1 MFLNI
6 FPCALHLVGPS
17 NIQNKSISMASYL
30 LWILQVLFDVA
41 KILILYFLYIPYK
54 VFYP

>member
-6 FPCALHLVGPS
+6 SPCALHLVGSS